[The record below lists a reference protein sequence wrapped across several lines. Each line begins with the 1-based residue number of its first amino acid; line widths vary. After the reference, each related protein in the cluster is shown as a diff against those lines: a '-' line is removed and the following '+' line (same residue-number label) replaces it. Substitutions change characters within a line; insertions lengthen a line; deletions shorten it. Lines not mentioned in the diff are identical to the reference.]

1 MQGRT
6 LRQILAILL
15 MPLHC
20 WLFVCRC
27 FSDGF
32 PDLFVHHATEIRN
45 RHVGFLASFHDPG
58 KIFEQISIIY
68 ALPRLFI
75 GSFTL
80 VLPFFPTGTAERVR
94 GLDYLVLDAPCGS
107 SCCCVLGSRL
117 ARSSCSRLEQW
128 EVLQCGST

>member
-1 MQGRT
+1 MYLQHA
-6 LRQILAILL
+6 LVMASACVCLL
-15 MPLHC
+15 C
-20 WLFVCRC
+20 CRC

-94 GLDYLVLDAPCGS
+94 GMGVWLSTLSHQAT
-107 SCCCVLGSRL
+107 
-117 ARSSCSRLEQW
+117 AQEQP
-128 EVLQCGST
+128 LSG

>member
-1 MQGRT
+1 MTVVSGPAVPLSVCTPPSHDERT
-6 LRQILAILL
+6 
-15 MPLHC
+15 PLITNAKHPPFS
-20 WLFVCRC
+20 LSLPPRC

-32 PDLFVHHATEIRN
+32 PDLFVHNATEIRN

-80 VLPFFPTGTAERVR
+80 VLPFFPTGTAERV
-94 GLDYLVLDAPCGS
+94 S
-107 SCCCVLGSRL
+107 
-117 ARSSCSRLEQW
+117 E
-128 EVLQCGST
+128 

>member
-1 MQGRT
+1 MYHTHTHTPLSPT
-6 LRQILAILL
+6 LALSLCVLAATR
-15 MPLHC
+15 
-20 WLFVCRC
+20 RC

-32 PDLFVHHATEIRN
+32 PDLFVHHATDIRN

-94 GLDYLVLDAPCGS
+94 ADREGLPVALPSGL
-107 SCCCVLGSRL
+107 LGPL
-117 ARSSCSRLEQW
+117 M
-128 EVLQCGST
+128 

>member
-1 MQGRT
+1 M
-6 LRQILAILL
+6 LL
-15 MPLHC
+15 LS
-20 WLFVCRC
+20 CRC

-94 GLDYLVLDAPCGS
+94 AAAVSAGWLAGWLTVWCAVLWCGLCWGRLVD
-107 SCCCVLGSRL
+107 
-117 ARSSCSRLEQW
+117 
-128 EVLQCGST
+128 

>member
-1 MQGRT
+1 MRSHCTRT
-6 LRQILAILL
+6 ASSHPTLL
-15 MPLHC
+15 STPATP
-20 WLFVCRC
+20 VARC
-27 FSDGF
+27 FPDGF
-32 PDLFVHHATEIRN
+32 PDLFVHHATDIRN

-94 GLDYLVLDAPCGS
+94 RACLALVHACTAVRAGVGGG
-107 SCCCVLGSRL
+107 VLERRQRASQ
-117 ARSSCSRLEQW
+117 E
-128 EVLQCGST
+128 

>member
-1 MQGRT
+1 M
-6 LRQILAILL
+6 
-15 MPLHC
+15 HN
-20 WLFVCRC
+20 
-27 FSDGF
+27 
-32 PDLFVHHATEIRN
+32 ATEIRN

-94 GLDYLVLDAPCGS
+94 VCVGAPGWRGDGCCSALQS
-107 SCCCVLGSRL
+107 SSPD
-117 ARSSCSRLEQW
+117 SS
-128 EVLQCGST
+128 